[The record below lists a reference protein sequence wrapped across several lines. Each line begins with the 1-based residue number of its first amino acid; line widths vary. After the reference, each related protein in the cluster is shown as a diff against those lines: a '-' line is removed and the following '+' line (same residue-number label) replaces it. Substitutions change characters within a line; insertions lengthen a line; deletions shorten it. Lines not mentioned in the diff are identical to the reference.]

1 MNSMGNRD
9 EKLLIPLAQMTFDMD
24 LSTFY
29 PDRDDNPVTVKVSQD
44 AQQITVKVIN
54 VTAVYKSSHIGT
66 EKELT
71 AGGLRF
77 KNKSIRKYLTCT
89 MATPEQL
96 EQLDKRMSSFQHELT
111 GLESSKE
118 TLISAADWKVP
129 DVLKTVNITIC
140 DQAAF
145 INGNGMDLVKDFLL
159 DSVDEVIGE
168 EVKGTD
174 SPGPDK
180 VDDFIEFC
188 KVNNILGEVTDP
200 SALEGA

>member
-1 MNSMGNRD
+1 
-9 EKLLIPLAQMTFDMD
+9 
-24 LSTFY
+24 
-29 PDRDDNPVTVKVSQD
+29 
-44 AQQITVKVIN
+44 
-54 VTAVYKSSHIGT
+54 
-66 EKELT
+66 
-71 AGGLRF
+71 
-77 KNKSIRKYLTCT
+77 
-89 MATPEQL
+89 
-96 EQLDKRMSSFQHELT
+96 MSSFQHELT
-111 GLESSKE
+111 GLESFKE

-145 INGNGMDLVKDFLL
+145 INGNGVDLVKDFIL

-168 EVKGTD
+168 E
-174 SPGPDK
+174 PDK